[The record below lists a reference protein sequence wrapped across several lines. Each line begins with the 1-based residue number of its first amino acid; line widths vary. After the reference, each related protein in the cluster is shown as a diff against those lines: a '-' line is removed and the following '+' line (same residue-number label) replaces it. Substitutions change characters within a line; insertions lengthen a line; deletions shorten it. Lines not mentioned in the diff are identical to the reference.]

1 MGIQINGNTDT
12 ISAVDGSLTVSGA
25 DLGSASAGSLNVT
38 GIVTASGFSG
48 NVTGNI
54 NSSGI
59 STVTDLRVGTAVTAN
74 SDGIQVGAGK
84 SIRIFGS
91 ASGYSNLV
99 ASSAAGASELLL
111 PSTGGTI
118 DRLNRAGNILQVVQ
132 SHVGGKASTTST
144 SLTKLAT
151 SASITPSSASSKILI
166 AISTGIGN
174 ADTGNANFS
183 IVRTVGGSDT
193 TVFSNVAN
201 KQGAAAAYQYDAFS
215 WIDLDS
221 PSTTSAVTYSLAG
234 IRVDGNATPFAGGRN
249 TDSFYAMGV
258 MFILQEV
265 AA

>member
-1 MGIQINGNTDT
+1 VSQTKAQLLEGKTDQDVNAKTIALAGATSGTAT
-12 ISAVDGSLTVSGA
+12 ISATAIAGTPTLT
-25 DLGSASAGSLNVT
+25 
-38 GIVTASGFSG
+38 
-48 NVTGNI
+48 
-54 NSSGI
+54 
-59 STVTDLRVGTAVTAN
+59 
-74 SDGIQVGAGK
+74 
-84 SIRIFGS
+84 
-91 ASGYSNLV
+91 
-99 ASSAAGASELLL
+99 L
-111 PSTGGTI
+111 PSVSGTI
-118 DRLNRAGNILQVVQ
+118 DRLNRAGNILQVVR

-193 TVFSNVAN
+193 TVFSTVAN
-201 KQGAAAAYQYDAFS
+201 KQGAAASYQYDAFS

-221 PSTTSAVTYSLAG
+221 PSTTSAVAYSLAG
-234 IRVDGNATPFAGGRN
+234 IRVDGDATPFAGGRN
-249 TDSFYAMGV
+249 TDSSYAMGV